1 MLSLRRFEDSSDA
14 EQNLPGVFVP
24 PFHSSWSRISVSLFK
39 ALNLT
44 VVQIILRSMSPS
56 DAELLWKL
64 EMTPP
69 PPLFSVK

>member
-14 EQNLPGVFVP
+14 EQNLSGVFVP
-24 PFHSSWSRISVSLFK
+24 PFDSSWNHISVSLFK

-56 DAELLWKL
+56 NAELLWKL

-69 PPLFSVK
+69 SI